1 MGELISSPAERLHG
15 ESIDSSETETAV
27 AGLVGLGL
35 NAVQFGMISGGCIGS
50 RIG

>member
-35 NAVQFGMISGGCIGS
+35 NAIQFGMISGSCIGS